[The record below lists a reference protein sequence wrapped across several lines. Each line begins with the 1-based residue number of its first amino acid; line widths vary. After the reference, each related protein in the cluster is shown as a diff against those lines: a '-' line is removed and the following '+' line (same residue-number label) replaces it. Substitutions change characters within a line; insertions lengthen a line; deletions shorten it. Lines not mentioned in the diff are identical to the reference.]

1 MAVTVS
7 TDTTCTPFCITDRA
21 DPRPVDLT
29 LIAIAVLLAGLAV
42 ALAERHRR
50 ACRAEHRERIVA
62 LLLTTV
68 APAVARAEPRELL
81 AWQGAAD
88 AARQLFPEAVATIE
102 ARTGERFPFPQA
114 VVEEAHAHWTA
125 EWLAWE
131 RQHDSEY
138 KERSAALEAEL
149 HAARADD
156 AGTTMRARL
165 AALDDEKLQTYQRRY
180 EEYVRVGKGLIAL
193 IETAS

>member
-1 MAVTVS
+1 MDV
-7 TDTTCTPFCITDRA
+7 
-21 DPRPVDLT
+21 T
-29 LIAIAVLLAGLAV
+29 LIVIAVLLAALAA

-50 ACRAEHRERIVA
+50 ACRVEHDERIVA
-62 LLLTTV
+62 MLLTTV

-81 AWQGAAD
+81 AWQGAAG
-88 AARQLFPEAVATIE
+88 AARELFPEAVATIE

-131 RQHDSEY
+131 RQHDAEY
-138 KERSAALEAEL
+138 KERAAALEAEL
-149 HAARADD
+149 HAVGGDD
-156 AGTTMRARL
+156 AAMALRARI

-193 IETAS
+193 TETAR